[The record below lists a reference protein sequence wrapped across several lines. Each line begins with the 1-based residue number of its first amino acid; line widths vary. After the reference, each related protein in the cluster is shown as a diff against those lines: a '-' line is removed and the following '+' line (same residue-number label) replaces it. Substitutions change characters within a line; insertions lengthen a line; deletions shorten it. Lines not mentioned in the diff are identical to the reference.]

1 MCVCVRCDAC
11 TCVRACACV
20 HSAVAMLK
28 MDIVVKCF
36 FDFVSTVDT
45 TKNKVAQSDGDA
57 GADVDAD
64 SSEGSGCHCGCE
76 PCHQCWPH
84 FLDPT
89 HPAHPP
95 PPCPFASQPT
105 VLLSPSYAHVGA
117 AIGRATRPVV
127 GGERG
132 GGCVVWLLLLG
143 VGQCFLFRLPY
154 AYFNFCFSLRAHAP
168 RAPNFHVT
176 PFP

>member
-1 MCVCVRCDAC
+1 MRCVY
-11 TCVRACACV
+11 VRACACV

-57 GADVDAD
+57 GADVDAAAATAGA
-64 SSEGSGCHCGCE
+64 SRATNVGRIFPTLHTLRSPLPLCQPAYCPTVSLLCTCGCG
-76 PCHQCWPH
+76 
-84 FLDPT
+84 DR
-89 HPAHPP
+89 
-95 PPCPFASQPT
+95 
-105 VLLSPSYAHVGA
+105 PSD
-117 AIGRATRPVV
+117 TV
-127 GGERG
+127 GGG
-132 GGCVVWLLLLG
+132 GVVSLLLLLG